1 MALNNV
7 YNYIRKYIDRD
18 FSKRLNV
25 YANYEC
31 DDMIEECCNDDRF
44 IMIMIAL
51 LLFTI
56 LKSTILSYSMILML
70 RYVMRTLLNLIFLRQ
85 RLIEY

>member
-31 DDMIEECCNDDRF
+31 DDMIEECVM
-44 IMIMIAL
+44 MIDYYDHDCPA
-51 LLFTI
+51 LFTI

>member
-31 DDMIEECCNDDRF
+31 DDMIEECVMMIDYYDHDCPAF
-44 IMIMIAL
+44 IYY
-51 LLFTI
+51 TE
-56 LKSTILSYSMILML
+56 ILSYSMILML